1 MKFLSTS
8 SITIRNTSIIIKF
21 SRKFPRK
28 KFIIISLILSEVK
41 YARKIVTYNKN
52 SLNDS

>member
-1 MKFLSTS
+1 MKFLSIS
-8 SITIRNTSIIIKF
+8 SIIIRNTLIIIKF

-28 KFIIISLILSEVK
+28 KFIIISLTLSEVK

-52 SLNDS
+52 SFDNN